1 MSKNKTIGA
10 PSKQG
15 SALTLADRYA
25 GGWFRPAEVWTLSGR
40 GRSQFYRDVQA
51 GLIKIHKLGP
61 RQAGCF
67 GPDVKR
73 YVEIPFTSPVS
84 EDAA

>member
-1 MSKNKTIGA
+1 MSKQIITGTPA
-10 PSKQG
+10 QEA

-25 GGWFRPAEVWTLSGR
+25 GGWFRPAEVWILSGR
-40 GRSQFYRDVQA
+40 GRSQFYRDAKA

-67 GPDVKR
+67 GPEVKR
-73 YVEIPFTSPVS
+73 YVEMPFTPPVN
-84 EDAA
+84 